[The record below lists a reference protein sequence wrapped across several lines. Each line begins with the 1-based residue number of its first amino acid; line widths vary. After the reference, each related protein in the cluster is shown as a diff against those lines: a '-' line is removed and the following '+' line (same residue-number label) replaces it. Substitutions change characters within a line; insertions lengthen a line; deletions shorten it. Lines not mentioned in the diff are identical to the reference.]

1 MNLLKLGG
9 ITTAL
14 AATPGP
20 SVLFN
25 GTPREIAI
33 QANFTY
39 GSGGTSVDAY
49 VQSSIDNG
57 VTWFDIANFH
67 FTTSSAIRQ
76 FNLCSSTPQTTQK
89 TPTSGS
95 LAANTCIDGIMG
107 QTFRTLYVTTGTYGG
122 TTNLSI
128 DIATDTTQT

>member
-1 MNLLKLGG
+1 MNLLMLKS

-14 AATPGP
+14 PATPGP
-20 SVLFN
+20 SVPFN
-25 GTPREIAI
+25 GTPREITI

-49 VQSSIDNG
+49 VQSSVDNG

-76 FNLCSSTPQTTQK
+76 FNLCSSTPQATQK

-95 LAANTCIDGIMG
+95 LAANTAIDGIMG
-107 QTFRTLYVTTGTYGG
+107 PILRALYVTTGTYGG

-128 DIATDTTQT
+128 DIASDTTQN